1 MSPYSS
7 SLVKFEKYLGN
18 VVHELV
24 GKRDALYCRSL
35 LGALV
40 FRSDVVSLAIIGNG
54 SSPSFSPGLVS
65 PNSKKGLYF
74 NEPAKQYKWNPHV
87 C

>member
-1 MSPYSS
+1 MY
-7 SLVKFEKYLGN
+7 
-18 VVHELV
+18 ELV
-24 GKRDALYCRSL
+24 DKRDALCCRSL

-40 FRSDVVSLAIIGNG
+40 SRSDVVSLAIIGDG
-54 SSPSFSPGLVS
+54 PPPSFSPGLVS